1 VTKIESF
8 EGGKTMQ
15 SIACRQYLPADDEP
29 YMNPKQLAYFRQLLL
44 RQRRELTAQAR
55 DSLHKIRAGASREAD
70 PIDQGVVA
78 AERDFFCQAHLRH
91 DRLLARVE
99 EALARIEEG
108 NYGYCEETGEAIGLK
123 RLLAQPAATLS
134 VEAQERMERLQRLA
148 RSRGVSP
155 AH

>member
-1 VTKIESF
+1 VH
-8 EGGKTMQ
+8 
-15 SIACRQYLPADDEP
+15 SIGHHQYHPTDDEP
-29 YMNPKQLAYFRQLLL
+29 YMNPKQLAYFRQLLI

-55 DSLHKIRAGASREAD
+55 DSMHQMRAGTPKEAD

-78 AERDFFCQAHLRH
+78 AERDFFCQARLRH

-99 EALARIEEG
+99 EALVRIEEG
-108 NYGYCEETGEAIGLK
+108 SYGYCEETGEAIGLK

-134 VEAQERMERLQRLA
+134 VEAQERIERLQRLA
-148 RSRGVSP
+148 RSQGLGP

>member
-1 VTKIESF
+1 
-8 EGGKTMQ
+8 MQ
-15 SIACRQYLPADDEP
+15 SIAHRPYRPADDEP
-29 YMNPKQLAYFRQLLL
+29 YMNPEQLAYFRQLLI

-55 DSLHKIRAGASREAD
+55 ESMYQMRAGTPKEAD

-78 AERDFFCQAHLRH
+78 ADRDFFCQARLRH

-108 NYGYCEETGEAIGLK
+108 SYGYCQETGEAIGLR

-134 VEAQERMERLQRLA
+134 VEAQERIERLQRLA
-148 RSRGVSP
+148 RSQGMNP
-155 AH
+155 NH